1 MAADRRVTYQ
11 LAIKAGQSSA
21 VLRAVAAD
29 AEAAA
34 AAIAS
39 LTEAQTR
46 AAGAFAGLGRARAQA
61 GASGGTAEGVVSRG
75 SAARDPEQAAARAAE
90 AAAAREAKAQ
100 ATAVAK
106 AQRAAAA
113 EVRAAEREFEKQRAA
128 DIRNR
133 LGAIRGN
140 AQLEIEAINRLEEKL
155 AALGRLSA
163 DTSETL
169 IRRRAAV
176 EADAERQAASL
187 ASRGVSPTEAFGAR
201 GTRQTTIGS
210 GVLSGFFDQLFGRMS
225 DQQGGGASATA
236 SATAS
241 ASVQVLSA
249 QLVSLREAAGKADN
263 SLKTLAGALGVVSPG
278 AGAAATAAGDL
289 VGSLEVLLTPAGAT
303 VGVLA
308 GVAAGLAAAGAA
320 AVGAVLHIAEVAD
333 ELARL
338 DALGA
343 PTLIEPGA
351 VDGIRDAA
359 AAIQAL
365 SPAFSALVGVLA
377 AEVAPAVEEFATSTI
392 AALLTIRKALDAV
405 DLESVFEHL
414 GASIIKTVTLPAEG
428 ALRAVAA
435 LATARNDLQEA
446 IGLGRDPLVQ
456 SIADGAQRSIEAL
469 QDFQVRAGRAL
480 VGVAADTFTG
490 YAVGLR
496 AAGAEA
502 RDEAQAL
509 VDAVRTAGDEARA
522 AGGGGGGVSLTG
534 GVETGVADVGDAAEV
549 TADALERLRDIIN
562 DERTAAYTPFQK
574 LTAQFAEARF
584 ELEGLRTA
592 AGPAGAALADAAER
606 ALATAEATA
615 RAEAVAAGVE
625 AANRDIARYDAER
638 RADIERRMARPGEAV
653 DRFGGAVGQLSQG
666 NVVGAVG
673 AATGI
678 PAVQIVG
685 DALGALATLGE
696 LGAEEIRTRGETF
709 ARAVGEGLRIL
720 PELIIDVLPDL
731 VVALA
736 SAIGDALADLP
747 DRLAAAIYTAV
758 TGREADPNR
767 VTFRQ
772 AATIASTPES
782 EGDALLVGIIA
793 AIRANRNGDSSRS
806 RSAAEADLMGGVTLP
821 GAGGARIS
829 GPTVAIAVRG
839 SGVGLARAIE
849 VDAEAPYI
857 SRRRGVRP

>member
-61 GASGGTAEGVVSRG
+61 GATGGTAEGVVSRG

-100 ATAVAK
+100 AAAVAK
-106 AQRAAAA
+106 AERAAAA

-140 AQLEIEAINRLEEKL
+140 AQLEIEAIDRLEAKL
-155 AALGRLSA
+155 AALGRLSD
-163 DTSETL
+163 DTAETL

-187 ASRGVSPTEAFGAR
+187 ASRGVSPTQAFGTR

-210 GVLSGFFDQLFGRMS
+210 GVLSGFFDRLFS
-225 DQQGGGASATA
+225 DLGEGGAK
-236 SATAS
+236 
-241 ASVQVLSA
+241 LDN
-249 QLVSLREAAGKADN
+249 LKNAAGRADS
-263 SLKTLAGALGVVSPG
+263 SLKNLAGALGVVSPG

-333 ELARL
+333 ELAKL

-343 PTLIEPGA
+343 PTLIAPGA

-414 GASIIKTVTLPAEG
+414 GASIIKTVTLPTEG

-456 SIADGAQRSIEAL
+456 AIADGAQRSIEAL
-469 QDFQVRAGRAL
+469 EDFQVRAGRAL

-549 TADALERLRDIIN
+549 TASALERLRDIIN

-731 VVALA
+731 VVALV

-747 DRLAAAIYTAV
+747 DRIADAIYTAI
-758 TGREADPNR
+758 TGREATTR
-767 VTFRQ
+767 GSIRSS
-772 AATIASTPES
+772 ATIATEAASS
-782 EGDALLVGIIA
+782 GDPLLVGAIA
-793 AIRANRNGDSSRS
+793 AVRAIGDSSRS

-821 GAGGARIS
+821 GAGGARIG

>member
-21 VLRAVAAD
+21 VLRQVAAD

-61 GASGGTAEGVVSRG
+61 GATGGSADGVVSRG

-90 AAAAREAKAQ
+90 AAAAKEAKAQ
-100 ATAVAK
+100 AAAVAK
-106 AQRAAAA
+106 AERAAAA

-140 AQLEIEAINRLEEKL
+140 AQLELEAIDRLEQKL
-155 AALGRLSA
+155 AQLGKLSA

-187 ASRGVSPTEAFGAR
+187 ASRGVSPTQAFGAR

-210 GVLSGFFDQLFGRMS
+210 GVLSGFFDRLFS
-225 DQQGGGASATA
+225 DLGEGGAK
-236 SATAS
+236 
-241 ASVQVLSA
+241 LDN
-249 QLVSLREAAGKADN
+249 LKDAAGRADS
-263 SLKTLAGALGVVSPG
+263 SLKNLAGALGVVSPG

-333 ELARL
+333 ELAKL
-338 DALGA
+338 DAIGA
-343 PTLIEPGA
+343 PTLIEPNA

-377 AEVAPAVEEFATSTI
+377 AEVSPAVEDFATSAI
-392 AALLTIRKALDAV
+392 AALLTIRKALDAA
-405 DLESVFEHL
+405 DLEGIFDHL
-414 GASIIKTVTLPAEG
+414 GASIVKTVTLPTEG

-456 SIADGAQRSIEAL
+456 AIADGANRSIDAL
-469 QDFQVRAGRAL
+469 EDFQVRAGRAL

-496 AAGAEA
+496 SAGAEA
-502 RDEAQAL
+502 RDEAEAL

-522 AGGGGGGVSLTG
+522 AGRGGGGVSLTG
-534 GVETGVADVGDAAEV
+534 GVETGVAEVGDAAEV
-549 TADALERLRDIIN
+549 TADAMERLRDIIN

-606 ALATAEATA
+606 ALLTAEATA

-638 RADIERRMARPGEAV
+638 RADLERRMARPGEAV

-685 DALGALATLGE
+685 EALGALATLGE
-696 LGAEEIRTRGETF
+696 LGAEEIRTRGEAF

-731 VVALA
+731 VAALTI
-736 SAIGDALADLP
+736 AIGDALLDLP
-747 DRLAAAIYTAV
+747 AAIA
-758 TGREADPNR
+758 E
-767 VTFRQ
+767 
-772 AATIASTPES
+772 
-782 EGDALLVGIIA
+782 
-793 AIRANRNGDSSRS
+793 AIRAALSGEGGDGNTDPRRGLARGAVAGAATGAVVGSIVPVVGTGIGALIGAAVGGAAGATTAAVRGAAQS
-806 RSAAEADLMGGVTLP
+806 RSAAESDLMGGVTLP
-821 GAGGARIS
+821 GAGGARMG
-829 GPTVAIAVRG
+829 GPTVAIAIRG
-839 SGVGLARAIE
+839 QGVGLARAIE

>member
-39 LTEAQTR
+39 LIEAQTR

-61 GASGGTAEGVVSRG
+61 GATGGTAEGVVSRG

-140 AQLEIEAINRLEEKL
+140 AQLEIEAIDRLEAKL
-155 AALGRLSA
+155 AALGRLSD
-163 DTSETL
+163 DTAETL

-187 ASRGVSPTEAFGAR
+187 ASRGVSPTQAFGTR

-210 GVLSGFFDQLFGRMS
+210 GVLSGFFDRLFS
-225 DQQGGGASATA
+225 DLGEGGAK
-236 SATAS
+236 
-241 ASVQVLSA
+241 LDN
-249 QLVSLREAAGKADN
+249 LKNAAGRADS
-263 SLKTLAGALGVVSPG
+263 SLKNLAGALGVVSPG

-333 ELARL
+333 ELAKL

-414 GASIIKTVTLPAEG
+414 GASIIKTVTLPTEG

-469 QDFQVRAGRAL
+469 EDFQVRAGRAL

-549 TADALERLRDIIN
+549 TASALERLRDIIN

-731 VVALA
+731 VVALV

-747 DRLAAAIYTAV
+747 DRIADAIYTAI
-758 TGREADPNR
+758 TGREATTR
-767 VTFRQ
+767 GSIRSS
-772 AATIASTPES
+772 ATIATEAASS
-782 EGDALLVGIIA
+782 GDPLLVGAIA
-793 AIRANRNGDSSRS
+793 AVRAIGDSSRS

-821 GAGGARIS
+821 GAGGARIG

>member
-61 GASGGTAEGVVSRG
+61 GATGGTAEGVVNRG

-100 ATAVAK
+100 AAAVAK
-106 AQRAAAA
+106 AERAAAA

-140 AQLEIEAINRLEEKL
+140 AQLEIEAIDRLEAKL

-163 DTSETL
+163 DTAETL

-187 ASRGVSPTEAFGAR
+187 ASRGVSPTQAFGTR

-210 GVLSGFFDQLFGRMS
+210 GVLSGFFDRLFS
-225 DQQGGGASATA
+225 DLGEGGAK
-236 SATAS
+236 
-241 ASVQVLSA
+241 LDN
-249 QLVSLREAAGKADN
+249 LRDAAGRADS
-263 SLKTLAGALGVVSPG
+263 SLKNLAGALGVVSPG
-278 AGAAATAAGDL
+278 ASAAATAAGDL

-377 AEVAPAVEEFATSTI
+377 AQVAPAVEDFATSAI
-392 AALLTIRKALDAV
+392 AALLTIRKTLDAV

-414 GASIIKTVTLPAEG
+414 GASIIKTVTLPTEG

-469 QDFQVRAGRAL
+469 EDFQVRAGRAL

-592 AGPAGAALADAAER
+592 AGPAGAALANAAER
-606 ALATAEATA
+606 AIATAEARA

-638 RADIERRMARPGEAV
+638 RADIERRMARPGELV

-666 NVVGAVG
+666 NAIGAVG

-709 ARAVGEGLRIL
+709 ARAVAEGLRIL

-731 VVALA
+731 VVALV

-747 DRLAAAIYTAV
+747 DRIADAIYTAI
-758 TGREADPNR
+758 TGREATTR
-767 VTFRQ
+767 GSIRSS
-772 AATIASTPES
+772 ATIATEAASS
-782 EGDALLVGIIA
+782 GDPLLVGAIA
-793 AIRANRNGDSSRS
+793 AVRAIGDRSRS
-806 RSAAEADLMGGVTLP
+806 RAAAEADLMGGVTLP
-821 GAGGARIS
+821 GAGGARIG
-829 GPTVAIAVRG
+829 GPTVAIAIRG
-839 SGVGLARAIE
+839 QGVGLARAIE

>member
-11 LAIKAGQSSA
+11 LSIKAGQSSA

-39 LTEAQTR
+39 LTEAQAR

-61 GASGGTAEGVVSRG
+61 GATGGTAEGVVSRG

-100 ATAVAK
+100 AAAVAK
-106 AQRAAAA
+106 AERAAAA

-140 AQLEIEAINRLEEKL
+140 AQLEIEAIDRLEAKL
-155 AALGRLSA
+155 AALGRLSD
-163 DTSETL
+163 DTAETL

-187 ASRGVSPTEAFGAR
+187 ASRGVSPTQAFGTR

-210 GVLSGFFDQLFGRMS
+210 GVLSGFFDRLFS
-225 DQQGGGASATA
+225 DLGEGGAK
-236 SATAS
+236 
-241 ASVQVLSA
+241 LDN
-249 QLVSLREAAGKADN
+249 LKNAAGRADS
-263 SLKTLAGALGVVSPG
+263 SLKNLAGALGVVSPG

-333 ELARL
+333 ELAKL

-343 PTLIEPGA
+343 PTLIAPGA

-414 GASIIKTVTLPAEG
+414 GASIIKTVTLPTEG

-469 QDFQVRAGRAL
+469 EDFQVRAGRAL

-549 TADALERLRDIIN
+549 TASALERLRDIIN

-731 VVALA
+731 VVALV

-747 DRLAAAIYTAV
+747 DRIADAIYTAI
-758 TGREADPNR
+758 TGREATTR
-767 VTFRQ
+767 GSIRSS
-772 AATIASTPES
+772 ATIATEAASS
-782 EGDALLVGIIA
+782 GDPLLVGAIA
-793 AIRANRNGDSSRS
+793 AVRAIGDSSRS

-821 GAGGARIS
+821 GAGGARIG

>member
-61 GASGGTAEGVVSRG
+61 GATGGTAEGVVSRG

-140 AQLEIEAINRLEEKL
+140 AQLEIEAIDRLEAKL

-187 ASRGVSPTEAFGAR
+187 ASRGVSPTQAFGTR

-210 GVLSGFFDQLFGRMS
+210 GVLSGFFDRLFS
-225 DQQGGGASATA
+225 DLGEGGAK
-236 SATAS
+236 
-241 ASVQVLSA
+241 LDN
-249 QLVSLREAAGKADN
+249 LKDAAGRADS
-263 SLKTLAGALGVVSPG
+263 SLKNLAGALGVVSPG

-343 PTLIEPGA
+343 PTLIKPGA

-377 AEVAPAVEEFATSTI
+377 AQVAPAVEEFATSTI

-414 GASIIKTVTLPAEG
+414 GASIIKTVTLPTEG

-469 QDFQVRAGRAL
+469 EDFQVRAGRAL

-549 TADALERLRDIIN
+549 TASALERLRDIIN
-562 DERTAAYTPFQK
+562 DERTAQYTPFQK

-606 ALATAEATA
+606 ALVTAEATA

-709 ARAVGEGLRIL
+709 ARAVAEGLRIL

-731 VVALA
+731 VVALV

-747 DRLAAAIYTAV
+747 DRIADAIYTAI
-758 TGREADPNR
+758 TGREATTR
-767 VTFRQ
+767 GSIRSS
-772 AATIASTPES
+772 ATIATEAASS
-782 EGDALLVGIIA
+782 GDPLLVGAIA
-793 AIRANRNGDSSRS
+793 AVRAIGDRSRS

-821 GAGGARIS
+821 GAGGARIG
-829 GPTVAIAVRG
+829 GPTVAIAIRG
-839 SGVGLARAIE
+839 QGVGLARAIE

>member
-11 LAIKAGQSSA
+11 LSIKAGQSSA

-61 GASGGTAEGVVSRG
+61 GATGGTAEGVVSRG

-100 ATAVAK
+100 AAAVAK
-106 AQRAAAA
+106 AERAAAA

-140 AQLEIEAINRLEEKL
+140 AQLEIEAIDRLEAKL
-155 AALGRLSA
+155 AALGRLSD
-163 DTSETL
+163 DTAETL

-187 ASRGVSPTEAFGAR
+187 ASRGVSPTQAFGVR

-210 GVLSGFFDQLFGRMS
+210 GVLSGFFDRLFS
-225 DQQGGGASATA
+225 DLGEGGAK
-236 SATAS
+236 
-241 ASVQVLSA
+241 LDN
-249 QLVSLREAAGKADN
+249 LKDAAGRADS
-263 SLKTLAGALGVVSPG
+263 SLKNLAGALGVVSPG

-289 VGSLEVLLTPAGAT
+289 VGALEVLLTPAGAT

-333 ELARL
+333 ELAKL

-377 AEVAPAVEEFATSTI
+377 AQVAPAVEDFATSTI

-414 GASIIKTVTLPAEG
+414 GASIIKTVTLPTEG

-534 GVETGVADVGDAAEV
+534 GVKTGVADVGDAAEV

-562 DERTAAYTPFQK
+562 DQRTAQYTPFQK

-731 VVALA
+731 VVALV

-747 DRLAAAIYTAV
+747 DRIADAIYTAI
-758 TGREADPNR
+758 TGREATTR
-767 VTFRQ
+767 GSIRSS
-772 AATIASTPES
+772 ATIATEAASS
-782 EGDALLVGIIA
+782 GDPLLVGAIA
-793 AIRANRNGDSSRS
+793 AVRAIGDRSRS

-821 GAGGARIS
+821 GAGGARIG
-829 GPTVAIAVRG
+829 GPTVAIAIRG
-839 SGVGLARAIE
+839 QGVGLARAIE

>member
-11 LAIKAGQSSA
+11 LSIKAGQSSA

-34 AAIAS
+34 SAIAS
-39 LTEAQTR
+39 LTEAQAR

-61 GASGGTAEGVVSRG
+61 GATGGTAEGVVSRG

-140 AQLEIEAINRLEEKL
+140 AQLEIEAIDRLEAKL

-187 ASRGVSPTEAFGAR
+187 ASRGVSPTQAFGTR

-210 GVLSGFFDQLFGRMS
+210 GVLSGFFDRLFS
-225 DQQGGGASATA
+225 DLGEGGAK
-236 SATAS
+236 
-241 ASVQVLSA
+241 LDN
-249 QLVSLREAAGKADN
+249 LKNAAGRADS
-263 SLKTLAGALGVVSPG
+263 SLKNLAGALGVVSPG

-333 ELARL
+333 ELAKL

-414 GASIIKTVTLPAEG
+414 GASIIKTVTLPTEG

-456 SIADGAQRSIEAL
+456 AIADGAQRSIEAL
-469 QDFQVRAGRAL
+469 EDFQVRAGRAL
-480 VGVAADTFTG
+480 VSVAADTFTG

-731 VVALA
+731 VVALV

-747 DRLAAAIYTAV
+747 DRIADAIYTAI
-758 TGREADPNR
+758 TGREATTR
-767 VTFRQ
+767 GSIRSS
-772 AATIASTPES
+772 ATIATEAASS
-782 EGDALLVGIIA
+782 GDPLLVGAIA
-793 AIRANRNGDSSRS
+793 AVRAIGDSSRS

-821 GAGGARIS
+821 GAGGARIG

>member
-61 GASGGTAEGVVSRG
+61 GATGGTAEGVVSRG

-140 AQLEIEAINRLEEKL
+140 AQLEIEAIDRLEAKL
-155 AALGRLSA
+155 AALGRLSD
-163 DTSETL
+163 DTAETL

-187 ASRGVSPTEAFGAR
+187 ASRGVSPTQAFGTR

-210 GVLSGFFDQLFGRMS
+210 GVLSGFFDRLFS
-225 DQQGGGASATA
+225 DLGEGGAK
-236 SATAS
+236 
-241 ASVQVLSA
+241 LDN
-249 QLVSLREAAGKADN
+249 LKDAAGRADS
-263 SLKTLAGALGVVSPG
+263 SLKNLAGALGVVSPG

-333 ELARL
+333 ELAKL

-343 PTLIEPGA
+343 PTLIAPGA

-414 GASIIKTVTLPAEG
+414 GASIIKTVTLPTEG

-456 SIADGAQRSIEAL
+456 AIADGAQRSIEAL
-469 QDFQVRAGRAL
+469 EDFQVRAGRAL

-615 RAEAVAAGVE
+615 RAVAVAAGVA
-625 AANRDIARYDAER
+625 AANRDIARYYAAR

-731 VVALA
+731 VVALV

-747 DRLAAAIYTAV
+747 DRIADAIYTAI
-758 TGREADPNR
+758 TGREATTR
-767 VTFRQ
+767 GSIRSS
-772 AATIASTPES
+772 ATIATEAASS
-782 EGDALLVGIIA
+782 GDPLLVGAIA
-793 AIRANRNGDSSRS
+793 AVRAIGDSSRS

-821 GAGGARIS
+821 GAGGARIG

>member
-39 LTEAQTR
+39 LTEAQAR

-61 GASGGTAEGVVSRG
+61 GATGGTAEGVVSRG

-100 ATAVAK
+100 AAAVAK
-106 AQRAAAA
+106 AERAAAA

-140 AQLEIEAINRLEEKL
+140 AQLEIEAIDRLEAKL
-155 AALGRLSA
+155 AALGRLSD
-163 DTSETL
+163 DTAETL

-187 ASRGVSPTEAFGAR
+187 ASRGVSPTQAFGTR

-210 GVLSGFFDQLFGRMS
+210 GVLSGFFDRLFS
-225 DQQGGGASATA
+225 DLGEGGAK
-236 SATAS
+236 
-241 ASVQVLSA
+241 LDN
-249 QLVSLREAAGKADN
+249 LKDAAGRADS
-263 SLKTLAGALGVVSPG
+263 SLKNLAGALGVVSPG

-333 ELARL
+333 ELAKL

-343 PTLIEPGA
+343 PTLIAPGA

-414 GASIIKTVTLPAEG
+414 GASIIKTVTLPTEG

-469 QDFQVRAGRAL
+469 EDFQVRAGRAL

-549 TADALERLRDIIN
+549 TASALERLRDIIN

-731 VVALA
+731 VVALV

-747 DRLAAAIYTAV
+747 DRIADAIYTAI
-758 TGREADPNR
+758 TGREATTR
-767 VTFRQ
+767 GSIRSS
-772 AATIASTPES
+772 ATIATEAASS
-782 EGDALLVGIIA
+782 GDPLLVGAIA
-793 AIRANRNGDSSRS
+793 AVRAIGDSSRS

-821 GAGGARIS
+821 GAGGARIG

>member
-61 GASGGTAEGVVSRG
+61 GATGGTAEGVVSRG

-100 ATAVAK
+100 AAAVAK
-106 AQRAAAA
+106 AERAAAA
-113 EVRAAEREFEKQRAA
+113 EVRAAEREYEKQRAA

-140 AQLEIEAINRLEEKL
+140 AALEIEAIDRLEAKL
-155 AALGRLSA
+155 AELGRLSA

-187 ASRGVSPTEAFGAR
+187 ASRGVSPTMAFGTR

-210 GVLSGFFDQLFGRMS
+210 GVLSGFFDRLFS
-225 DQQGGGASATA
+225 DLGEGGAK
-236 SATAS
+236 
-241 ASVQVLSA
+241 LDN
-249 QLVSLREAAGKADN
+249 LKDAAGRADS
-263 SLKTLAGALGVVSPG
+263 SLKNLAGALGVVSPG

-320 AVGAVLHIAEVAD
+320 AVGAVMHIAEVAD
-333 ELARL
+333 ELAKL
-338 DALGA
+338 DAIGA
-343 PTLIEPGA
+343 PTLIDPGA

-359 AAIQAL
+359 AAVQAL

-377 AEVAPAVEEFATSTI
+377 QQVAPAVEEFATSAI
-392 AALLTIRKALDAV
+392 AALLAIRKALDAA
-405 DLESVFEHL
+405 DLEGIFEHL
-414 GASIIKTVTLPAEG
+414 GASIVKTVTLPTEG

-456 SIADGAQRSIEAL
+456 AIADGAQRSIDAL
-469 QDFQVRAGRAL
+469 EDFQVRAGRAL

-496 AAGAEA
+496 SAGAEA
-502 RDEAQAL
+502 RDEAEAL
-509 VDAVRTAGDEARA
+509 VDAVRTVGDEARA
-522 AGGGGGGVSLTG
+522 ARGGGGGGVSLTG
-534 GVETGVADVGDAAEV
+534 GVETELADVSDAAEV
-549 TADALERLRDIIN
+549 AADAMERLRDIIN

-574 LTAQFAEARF
+574 LTAQFAEARL
-584 ELEGLRTA
+584 ELDGLRTA

-606 ALATAEATA
+606 ALLTAEASA
-615 RAEAVAAGVE
+615 RSELVAAGVE
-625 AANRDIARYDAER
+625 AANRDIERYAAER
-638 RADIERRMARPGEAV
+638 RADMERRMARTGEAV
-653 DRFGGAVGQLSQG
+653 DSAGAAVGQLSQG
-666 NVVGAVG
+666 NVVGAIG
-673 AATGI
+673 AATGA

-709 ARAVGEGLRIL
+709 ARAVAEGLRIL

-731 VVALA
+731 VVALV

-747 DRLAAAIYTAV
+747 DRIADAVYTAI
-758 TGREADPNR
+758 TGREASSR
-767 VTFRQ
+767 GSIRAGAEVVTQ
-772 AATIASTPES
+772 AASS
-782 EGDALLVGIIA
+782 GDPLLVGAIA
-793 AIRANRNGDSSRS
+793 AVRSIGDRSRS

-821 GAGGARIS
+821 GAGGARIG

>member
-21 VLRAVAAD
+21 VLRQVAAD

-61 GASGGTAEGVVSRG
+61 GATGGSADGVVTSG

-90 AAAAREAKAQ
+90 AAAAKEAKAQ
-100 ATAVAK
+100 AAAVAK

-133 LGAIRGN
+133 LGTIRGN
-140 AQLEIEAINRLEEKL
+140 AQLEIEAIDRLEAKL
-155 AALGRLSA
+155 AQLGKLSA

-187 ASRGVSPTEAFGAR
+187 ASRGVSPTQAFGTR

-210 GVLSGFFDQLFGRMS
+210 GVLSGFFDRLFS
-225 DQQGGGASATA
+225 DLGEGGAK
-236 SATAS
+236 
-241 ASVQVLSA
+241 LDN
-249 QLVSLREAAGKADN
+249 LKDAAGRADS
-263 SLKTLAGALGVVSPG
+263 SLKNLAGALGVVSPG

-333 ELARL
+333 ELAKL
-338 DALGA
+338 DAIGA

-377 AEVAPAVEEFATSTI
+377 AQVAPAVEEFATSTI

-414 GASIIKTVTLPAEG
+414 GASIIKTVTLPTEG

-469 QDFQVRAGRAL
+469 EDFQVRAGRAL

-496 AAGAEA
+496 SAGAEA
-502 RDEAQAL
+502 RDEAEAL

-522 AGGGGGGVSLTG
+522 AGRGGGGVSLTG
-534 GVETGVADVGDAAEV
+534 GVETGVAEVGDAAEV
-549 TADALERLRDIIN
+549 TADAMERLRDIIN

-653 DRFGGAVGQLSQG
+653 NRFGGAVGQLSQG

-731 VVALA
+731 VVALV

-747 DRLAAAIYTAV
+747 DRIADAIYTAI
-758 TGREADPNR
+758 TGREATTR
-767 VTFRQ
+767 GSIRSS
-772 AATIASTPES
+772 ATIATEAASS
-782 EGDALLVGIIA
+782 GDPLLVGAIA
-793 AIRANRNGDSSRS
+793 AVRAIGDRSRS

-821 GAGGARIS
+821 GAGGARIG

>member
-21 VLRAVAAD
+21 VLRQVAAD

-61 GASGGTAEGVVSRG
+61 GATGGSADGVVTSG

-90 AAAAREAKAQ
+90 AAAAKEAKAQ
-100 ATAVAK
+100 AAAVAK

-133 LGAIRGN
+133 LGTIRGN
-140 AQLEIEAINRLEEKL
+140 AQLEIEAIDRLEAKL
-155 AALGRLSA
+155 AQLGKLSA

-187 ASRGVSPTEAFGAR
+187 ASRGVSPTQAFGTR

-210 GVLSGFFDQLFGRMS
+210 GVLSGFFDRLFS
-225 DQQGGGASATA
+225 DLGEGGAK
-236 SATAS
+236 
-241 ASVQVLSA
+241 LDN
-249 QLVSLREAAGKADN
+249 LKDAAGRADS
-263 SLKTLAGALGVVSPG
+263 SLKNLAGALGVVSPG

-377 AEVAPAVEEFATSTI
+377 AQVAPAVEDFATSTI

-414 GASIIKTVTLPAEG
+414 GASIIKTVTLPTEG

-549 TADALERLRDIIN
+549 TASALERLRDIIN

-606 ALATAEATA
+606 ALVTAEATA

-731 VVALA
+731 VVALV

-747 DRLAAAIYTAV
+747 DRIADAIYTAI
-758 TGREADPNR
+758 TGREATTR
-767 VTFRQ
+767 GSIRSS
-772 AATIASTPES
+772 ATIATEAASS
-782 EGDALLVGIIA
+782 GDPLLVGAIA
-793 AIRANRNGDSSRS
+793 AVRAIGDRSRS

-821 GAGGARIS
+821 GAGGARIG
-829 GPTVAIAVRG
+829 GPTVAIAIRG
-839 SGVGLARAIE
+839 QGVGLARAIE

>member
-61 GASGGTAEGVVSRG
+61 GATGGTAEGVVSRG

-140 AQLEIEAINRLEEKL
+140 AQLEIEAIDRLEAKL

-187 ASRGVSPTEAFGAR
+187 ASRGVSPTQAFGTR

-210 GVLSGFFDQLFGRMS
+210 GVLSGFFDRLFS
-225 DQQGGGASATA
+225 DLGEGGAK
-236 SATAS
+236 
-241 ASVQVLSA
+241 LDN
-249 QLVSLREAAGKADN
+249 LKDAAGRADS
-263 SLKTLAGALGVVSPG
+263 SLKNLAGALGVVSPG

-289 VGSLEVLLTPAGAT
+289 VGALEVLLTPAGAT

-359 AAIQAL
+359 AAIQGL

-377 AEVAPAVEEFATSTI
+377 AEVAPAVEDFATSTI

-414 GASIIKTVTLPAEG
+414 GASIIKTVTLPTEG

-469 QDFQVRAGRAL
+469 EDFQVRAGRAL

-549 TADALERLRDIIN
+549 TASALERLRDIIN

-653 DRFGGAVGQLSQG
+653 DRAGGAVGQLSQG
-666 NVVGAVG
+666 NVVGAIG

-821 GAGGARIS
+821 GAGGARIG

>member
-39 LTEAQTR
+39 LTEAQAR

-61 GASGGTAEGVVSRG
+61 GATGGTAEGVVSRG

-100 ATAVAK
+100 AAAVAK
-106 AQRAAAA
+106 AERAAAA

-140 AQLEIEAINRLEEKL
+140 AQLEIEAIDRLEAKL
-155 AALGRLSA
+155 AALGRLSD
-163 DTSETL
+163 DTAETL

-187 ASRGVSPTEAFGAR
+187 ASRGVSPTQAFGTR

-210 GVLSGFFDQLFGRMS
+210 GVLSGFFDRLFS
-225 DQQGGGASATA
+225 DLGEGGAK
-236 SATAS
+236 
-241 ASVQVLSA
+241 LDN
-249 QLVSLREAAGKADN
+249 LKDAAGRADS
-263 SLKTLAGALGVVSPG
+263 SLKNLAGALGVVSPG

-333 ELARL
+333 ELTKL

-343 PTLIEPGA
+343 PTLIAPGA

-414 GASIIKTVTLPAEG
+414 GASIIKTVTLPTEG
-428 ALRAVAA
+428 ALRAVAT

-469 QDFQVRAGRAL
+469 EDFQVRAGRAL

-549 TADALERLRDIIN
+549 TASALERLRDIIN

-731 VVALA
+731 VVALV

-747 DRLAAAIYTAV
+747 DRIADAIYTAI
-758 TGREADPNR
+758 TGREATTR
-767 VTFRQ
+767 GSIRSS
-772 AATIASTPES
+772 ATIATEAASS
-782 EGDALLVGIIA
+782 GDPLLVGAIA
-793 AIRANRNGDSSRS
+793 AVRAIGDSSRS

-821 GAGGARIS
+821 GAGGARIG

>member
-39 LTEAQTR
+39 LTEAQAR

-61 GASGGTAEGVVSRG
+61 GATGGTAEGVVSRG

-140 AQLEIEAINRLEEKL
+140 AQLEIEAIDRLEAKL

-187 ASRGVSPTEAFGAR
+187 ASRGVSPIQAFGAR

-210 GVLSGFFDQLFGRMS
+210 GVLSGFFDRLFS
-225 DQQGGGASATA
+225 DLGEGGAK
-236 SATAS
+236 
-241 ASVQVLSA
+241 LDN
-249 QLVSLREAAGKADN
+249 LKNAAGRADS
-263 SLKTLAGALGVVSPG
+263 SLKNLAGALGVVSPG

-333 ELARL
+333 ELAKL

-414 GASIIKTVTLPAEG
+414 GASIIKTVTLPTEG

-456 SIADGAQRSIEAL
+456 AIADGAQRSIEAL
-469 QDFQVRAGRAL
+469 EDFQVRAGRAL
-480 VGVAADTFTG
+480 VSVAADTFTG

-731 VVALA
+731 VVALV

-747 DRLAAAIYTAV
+747 DRIADAIYTAI
-758 TGREADPNR
+758 TGREATTR
-767 VTFRQ
+767 GSIRSS
-772 AATIASTPES
+772 ATIATEAASS
-782 EGDALLVGIIA
+782 GDPLLVGAIA
-793 AIRANRNGDSSRS
+793 AVRAIGDSSRS

-821 GAGGARIS
+821 GAGGARIG

>member
-11 LAIKAGQSSA
+11 LSIKAGQSSA

-100 ATAVAK
+100 AAAVAK
-106 AQRAAAA
+106 AERAAAA

-140 AQLEIEAINRLEEKL
+140 AQLEIEAIDRLEAKL
-155 AALGRLSA
+155 AALGRLSD
-163 DTSETL
+163 DTAETL

-187 ASRGVSPTEAFGAR
+187 ASRGVSPTQAFGTR

-210 GVLSGFFDQLFGRMS
+210 GVLSGFFDRLFS
-225 DQQGGGASATA
+225 DLGEGGAK
-236 SATAS
+236 
-241 ASVQVLSA
+241 LDN
-249 QLVSLREAAGKADN
+249 LKDAAGRADS
-263 SLKTLAGALGVVSPG
+263 SLKNLAGALGVVSPG

-377 AEVAPAVEEFATSTI
+377 AQVAPAVEDFATSTI

-414 GASIIKTVTLPAEG
+414 GASIIKTVTLPTEG

-469 QDFQVRAGRAL
+469 EDFQVRAGRAL

-534 GVETGVADVGDAAEV
+534 GVKTGVADVGDAAEV
-549 TADALERLRDIIN
+549 TASALERLRDIIN

-638 RADIERRMARPGEAV
+638 RADIERRMARPGEVV

-821 GAGGARIS
+821 GAGGARIG

>member
-11 LAIKAGQSSA
+11 LSIKAGQSSA

-100 ATAVAK
+100 AAAVAK
-106 AQRAAAA
+106 AERAAAA

-140 AQLEIEAINRLEEKL
+140 AQLEIEAIDRLEAKL
-155 AALGRLSA
+155 AALGRLSD
-163 DTSETL
+163 DTAETL

-187 ASRGVSPTEAFGAR
+187 ASRGVSPTQAFGTR

-210 GVLSGFFDQLFGRMS
+210 GVLSGFFDRLFS
-225 DQQGGGASATA
+225 DLGEGGAK
-236 SATAS
+236 
-241 ASVQVLSA
+241 LDN
-249 QLVSLREAAGKADN
+249 LKDAAGRADS
-263 SLKTLAGALGVVSPG
+263 SLKNLAGALGVVSPG
-278 AGAAATAAGDL
+278 AGAAAAAAGDL

-338 DALGA
+338 DAMGA

-377 AEVAPAVEEFATSTI
+377 AQVAPAVEEFATSTI

-414 GASIIKTVTLPAEG
+414 GASIIKTITLPTEG

-522 AGGGGGGVSLTG
+522 AGGGGGGVSLIG

-549 TADALERLRDIIN
+549 TASALERLRDIIN
-562 DERTAAYTPFQK
+562 DERTAQYTPFQK

-592 AGPAGAALADAAER
+592 AGPAGAALANAAER
-606 ALATAEATA
+606 AIATAEARA

-821 GAGGARIS
+821 GAGGARIG
-829 GPTVAIAVRG
+829 GPTVAIAIRG
-839 SGVGLARAIE
+839 QGVGLARAIE

>member
-11 LAIKAGQSSA
+11 LSIKAGQSSA

-34 AAIAS
+34 SAIAS
-39 LTEAQTR
+39 LTEAQAR

-61 GASGGTAEGVVSRG
+61 GATGGTAEGVVSRG

-128 DIRNR
+128 DIHNR

-140 AQLEIEAINRLEEKL
+140 AQLEIEAIDRLEAKL
-155 AALGRLSA
+155 AALGRLSD
-163 DTSETL
+163 DTAETL

-187 ASRGVSPTEAFGAR
+187 ASRGVSPTQAFGTR

-210 GVLSGFFDQLFGRMS
+210 GVLSGFFDRLFS
-225 DQQGGGASATA
+225 DLGEGGAK
-236 SATAS
+236 
-241 ASVQVLSA
+241 LDN
-249 QLVSLREAAGKADN
+249 LKDAAGRADS
-263 SLKTLAGALGVVSPG
+263 SLKNLAGALGVVSPG

-333 ELARL
+333 ELAKL

-377 AEVAPAVEEFATSTI
+377 AQVAPAVEEFATSTI

-414 GASIIKTVTLPAEG
+414 GASIIKTVTLPTEG

-469 QDFQVRAGRAL
+469 EDFQVRAGRAL

-731 VVALA
+731 VVALV

-747 DRLAAAIYTAV
+747 DRIADAIYTAI
-758 TGREADPNR
+758 TGREATTR
-767 VTFRQ
+767 GSIRSS
-772 AATIASTPES
+772 ATIATEAASS
-782 EGDALLVGIIA
+782 GDPLLVGAIA
-793 AIRANRNGDSSRS
+793 AVRAIGDSSRS

-821 GAGGARIS
+821 GAGGARIG